1 MLLTL
6 AGLEQLVKSIARK
19 TGDIIN
25 FIGYA
30 DDFVITGTSKE
41 VLTNEIKPQLIHFL
55 QERGLTLSEEKTHI
69 THINDGFDFLGFNVR
84 KYNGKL
90 LIKPSKSN
98 VLSFLRNMREFIRK
112 HLTIPVN
119 DLIKMM
125 NPKLRGWANYY
136 RHCVAKKVFGYVGH
150 QIFWMLW
157 RWATRRHPTKSRH
170 WIARKYFLNR
180 KGQWQFHG
188 WQKIANMDCLF
199 NLIRIAHT
207 PIKRHVKIRSAAIPY
222 DPQYKAY
229 LCERKLGKECRNTW
243 FNPVLATL

>member
-1 MLLTL
+1 MLKQWLRCGFVDKGLFYKTAEGTPQGGIISPTLMLLTL

-19 TGDIIN
+19 TGDKIN

-125 NPKLRGWANYY
+125 NPKLSKINTCY
-136 RHCVAKKVFGYVGH
+136 
-150 QIFWMLW
+150 ME
-157 RWATRRHPTKSRH
+157 
-170 WIARKYFLNR
+170 IA
-180 KGQWQFHG
+180 
-188 WQKIANMDCLF
+188 
-199 NLIRIAHT
+199 
-207 PIKRHVKIRSAAIPY
+207 
-222 DPQYKAY
+222 
-229 LCERKLGKECRNTW
+229 
-243 FNPVLATL
+243 